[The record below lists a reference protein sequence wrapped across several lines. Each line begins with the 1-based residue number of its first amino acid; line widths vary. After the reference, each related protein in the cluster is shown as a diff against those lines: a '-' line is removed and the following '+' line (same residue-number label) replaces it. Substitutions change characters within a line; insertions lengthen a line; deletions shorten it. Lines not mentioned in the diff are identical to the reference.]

1 MKTQNEKISK
11 LERERIN
18 LSLSIKNK
26 HERKIILLNKM
37 KFDLKV
43 NERMSLSGHNLIKYL
58 IIIGLEKLENDFGE
72 INEIFK
78 KKGC

>member
-1 MKTQNEKISK
+1 MKPKERISK

-18 LSLSIKNK
+18 LSLCARNK
-26 HERKIILLNKM
+26 QERKIILINKM
-37 KFDLKV
+37 KFNLKIS
-43 NERMSLSGHNLIKYL
+43 ERMTLSGHSLIKYL
-58 IIIGLEKLENDFGE
+58 ILIGLEKLENDFGE

>member
-1 MKTQNEKISK
+1 MKPKERISK

-18 LSLSIKNK
+18 LSLSARNK
-26 HERKIILLNKM
+26 QERKIILINKM
-37 KFDLKV
+37 KFNLKIS
-43 NERMSLSGHNLIKYL
+43 ERMTLSGHSLIKYL
-58 IIIGLEKLENDFGE
+58 ILIGLEKLENDFGE